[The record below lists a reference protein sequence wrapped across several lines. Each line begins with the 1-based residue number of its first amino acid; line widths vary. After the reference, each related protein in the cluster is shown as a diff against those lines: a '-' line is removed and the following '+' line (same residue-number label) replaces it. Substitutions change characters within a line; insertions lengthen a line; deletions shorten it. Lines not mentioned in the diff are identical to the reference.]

1 MNWWQERCVNRR
13 DFILD
18 HLEERDLNTK
28 EALCLILI
36 DFFNQYQISISHERL
51 AEKLKLPLEQ
61 VDELL
66 SALQDK
72 GYLHFGYNGNRIAF
86 DIDVVL
92 EESKPETLLFHENLF
107 ALFEKEFARPISQ
120 REMERLSEWLHLYDE
135 ELIVLALR
143 EALIQGKTSFD
154 YINRILMNWK
164 AEGKQASS
172 LMEG

>member
-61 VDELL
+61 DICILAITAIASPLISTGCWKKANRKRCCFMKIFLL
-66 SALQDK
+66 YLKKNLRVRSRK
-72 GYLHFGYNGNRIAF
+72 GKWNG
-86 DIDVVL
+86 
-92 EESKPETLLFHENLF
+92 
-107 ALFEKEFARPISQ
+107 
-120 REMERLSEWLHLYDE
+120 
-135 ELIVLALR
+135 
-143 EALIQGKTSFD
+143 
-154 YINRILMNWK
+154 
-164 AEGKQASS
+164 
-172 LMEG
+172 

>member
-1 MNWWQERCVNRR
+1 M
-13 DFILD
+13 
-18 HLEERDLNTK
+18 K
-28 EALCLILI
+28 
-36 DFFNQYQISISHERL
+36 
-51 AEKLKLPLEQ
+51 
-61 VDELL
+61 
-66 SALQDK
+66 
-72 GYLHFGYNGNRIAF
+72 
-86 DIDVVL
+86 
-92 EESKPETLLFHENLF
+92 NLF